1 MLEVLLLWHVCVMQ
15 IIVFFVFIS
24 RYKPSN
30 ARKYTFVSHE
40 IARNCIIHHWFSWMI
55 FYPMFFLFVY
65 HIFNWSKET
74 AHRFKNIGWTQSSD
88 LKSFFLLLDGSY
100 EKSLNHMKKNNSHLL
115 RNIYHLSQ
123 AVWNRESNLFRI
135 ITFFCDR

>member
-88 LKSFFLLLDGSY
+88 LKSFFYCWMAHMRKAWIIWKKITHIYCVTFIIFLRQFETEKAICFGS
-100 EKSLNHMKKNNSHLL
+100 
-115 RNIYHLSQ
+115 
-123 AVWNRESNLFRI
+123 
-135 ITFFCDR
+135 